1 MEQMRVQKG
10 LTIFKRFQGEQSV
23 DLSKPIYFINQQ
35 GNEVIQSKQS
45 MFILPIFEIALR
57 MDKFKG
63 VQQILQREYKKVQES
78 ILSKFQKIQGYKLLK
93 VIQEQNMITYQN
105 YQLMKYVDLNFI
117 YYPEHQKMIMV
128 MNPKIQELIKN
139 EK

>member
-93 VIQEQNMITYQN
+93 VIQEQNMMTYQN

>member
-1 MEQMRVQKG
+1 MRVQKG

-105 YQLMKYVDLNFI
+105 YQLMKYVDLEDDNG
-117 YYPEHQKMIMV
+117 
-128 MNPKIQELIKN
+128 N
-139 EK
+139 ES